1 MNITKLLTGN
11 LVTDTSITHRF
22 GTHPLRKRSLND
34 AKQSKT
40 SESKS
45 HILKTEENAGEYYDH
60 SSKQILIDLEKEC
73 LMSKSLHNEE
83 NNGFSSMKEIT
94 DKLKSQMLFV
104 TGKIYLNI
112 T

>member
-1 MNITKLLTGN
+1 MNTPIN
-11 LVTDTSITHRF
+11 HRL
-22 GTHPLRKRSLND
+22 GTYPLRNRRLND
-34 AKQSKT
+34 TKHSKT

-45 HILKTEENAGEYYDH
+45 HILKTEENAREYYDH

-94 DKLKSQMLFV
+94 DKLKCQILFV